1 KTTGT
6 RTPQPSP
13 ASLSALQRVQG
24 QHEFIGTTPERVV
37 AGLRSLCLARDHHR
51 CVVSQSFDFKEGIA
65 RLSNDPDAQDDEGM
79 QLRGQSHESEAKK
92 TVIQIL
98 NMFDYNVCHIINGTD
113 IDRPHNAM
121 TLNPTAHLVFGG
133 FDIFLEPVD
142 SQEHTYYVKSLK
154 SAISLAFG
162 LPVTRKL
169 FISDDRSIEPPS
181 PRLLALHRAIAH
193 ILFLSGAGEYIN
205 EILNDF
211 DKTGVRADGTT
222 ELGRMVSWT
231 MSGGLRGITV

>member
-1 KTTGT
+1 
-6 RTPQPSP
+6 
-13 ASLSALQRVQG
+13 
-24 QHEFIGTTPERVV
+24 
-37 AGLRSLCLARDHHR
+37 
-51 CVVSQSFDFKEGIA
+51 
-65 RLSNDPDAQDDEGM
+65 
-79 QLRGQSHESEAKK
+79 
-92 TVIQIL
+92 
-98 NMFDYNVCHIINGTD
+98 
-113 IDRPHNAM
+113 M

-162 LPVTRKL
+162 LPVPPCL

-211 DKTGVRADGTT
+211 DKTESRDGTT
-222 ELGRMVSWT
+222 ELGFMVSWR
-231 MSGGLRGITV
+231 MSGGLRGLKTRKDCDRVS

>member
-13 ASLSALQRVQG
+13 ASLSALQRVAHIIPHSLMQSD
-24 QHEFIGTTPERVV
+24 TRS
-37 AGLRSLCLARDHHR
+37 GL
-51 CVVSQSFDFKEGIA
+51 
-65 RLSNDPDAQDDEGM
+65 
-79 QLRGQSHESEAKK
+79 SEAKK

-222 ELGRMVSWT
+222 ELGQMVSWT